1 MKRIALVGSV
11 VLVVM
16 LVGGFLWARSVF
28 SGDLVRNTIA
38 DQVSKGLGQPV
49 TIGRISASLTPRL
62 TVTLGEV
69 AIGEPA
75 RIRAA
80 ELQLGTAL
88 GALLSRRIEHASVRL
103 TGARIEL
110 PLPEFTI
117 GQAGEP
123 ASKPP
128 VELVSIDEIALDDVE
143 IVSGGK
149 TVRANVELVPQ
160 GTSIDVRRI
169 TINADGLTA
178 EISGT
183 ITDIAGPKGSF
194 QVKTGALDVDQLT
207 AFANAFTTGAAPS
220 APQAPR
226 PESTSTAPTAP
237 SSMDITLK
245 LDASKAT
252 LGALSLEQLS
262 GTARAAGEGL
272 TLDPVSFGVFDGRYE
287 GSLTLVPDGNAV
299 RFRSA
304 STLTNIDVAA
314 ATAFGG
320 SPGVITGRLAGKL
333 ELTGRGVDPSSVLS
347 SARGTARVDITDGI
361 VKNLG
366 LVRSIVVATSMREG
380 STQAPGNDSK
390 DEPFTK
396 LGATLAMANGAVTT
410 KDLSFESK
418 NLVLAAEGV
427 VQLIASTLDLQG
439 RVQLS
444 DELSQTAGRDLVR
457 YTQEGGRVTVPAT
470 ITGPIDAPNVRIDVS
485 DMAKRAL
492 RNAATEQTDKA
503 KAQATEAV
511 KKKLGGLFGR

>member
-1 MKRIALVGSV
+1 
-11 VLVVM
+11 
-16 LVGGFLWARSVF
+16 
-28 SGDLVRNTIA
+28 
-38 DQVSKGLGQPV
+38 
-49 TIGRISASLTPRL
+49 
-62 TVTLGEV
+62 
-69 AIGEPA
+69 
-75 RIRAA
+75 
-80 ELQLGTAL
+80 
-88 GALLSRRIEHASVRL
+88 
-103 TGARIEL
+103 
-110 PLPEFTI
+110 
-117 GQAGEP
+117 
-123 ASKPP
+123 
-128 VELVSIDEIALDDVE
+128 
-143 IVSGGK
+143 
-149 TVRANVELVPQ
+149 
-160 GTSIDVRRI
+160 
-169 TINADGLTA
+169 
-178 EISGT
+178 
-183 ITDIAGPKGSF
+183 
-194 QVKTGALDVDQLT
+194 
-207 AFANAFTTGAAPS
+207 
-220 APQAPR
+220 
-226 PESTSTAPTAP
+226 
-237 SSMDITLK
+237 MDITLK

-333 ELTGRGVDPSSVLS
+333 ELTGRGADPSSVLS